1 MPRSGNKRLLRA
13 GAVLLLCSVLLSGC
27 IRTQIFDELGM
38 ITVAGYD
45 LLKDGNIRG
54 TVVMP
59 SINPEAEE
67 KVQVMSGIS
76 LTSKGI
82 RDKANLQ
89 SDKEVLGGQLRVAM
103 YSEELARK
111 GIGSIVDTLYRDPS
125 IGSRVYLS
133 VIEGQTYDLL
143 TYKFKEEGN
152 IGIYLYQ
159 LIRHNV
165 EDDKIPSPTL
175 HEFYRSYFSEG
186 IDPYVPFLER
196 KGDEV
201 RIKGVALFHKDKYVG
216 WIPPKE
222 AFHIKLVHDAYRAGT
237 YETSVDPERM
247 GVKPKKKNTTGPDI
261 QMVFDTLSSKTHVDI
276 VSTNPLTYKVDVKVR
291 TRILEMSIPLKIEQ
305 PEVLR
310 KMEQA
315 LSENMKQ
322 DLAKV
327 VAKMQKW
334 EVDPFGFG
342 ELYRAK
348 FRGARKLSHD
358 QWHEMYRKSRFD
370 YNIDVEIVRNGVLD

>member
-1 MPRSGNKRLLRA
+1 MRA

-222 AFHIKLVHDAYRAGT
+222 AFHI
-237 YETSVDPERM
+237 
-247 GVKPKKKNTTGPDI
+247 
-261 QMVFDTLSSKTHVDI
+261 
-276 VSTNPLTYKVDVKVR
+276 VKVR